1 MQEYPEI
8 ESRMEKAHAWWQ
20 DKDIGLADFYEA
32 LTPTTRKAVA
42 VGHLN
47 YQVHNGGFLQWHD
60 NRYAACGASTIKA
73 LCRELNTKT
82 SEKVASLITAALLAV
97 EYNERVSNE
106 DEENGVFFES
116 TRPYDDAYYAIADQF
131 LAEVEAWLAKNQTTN
146 GAP

>member
-1 MQEYPEI
+1 MHEYPEI

-42 VGHLN
+42 VGHFN
-47 YQVHNGGFLQWHD
+47 YQVHNGGFSQWHD
-60 NRYAACGASTIKA
+60 NRYAACGASTVKA

-97 EYNERVSNE
+97 EANERIANDDE
-106 DEENGVFFES
+106 DRMDFIEDTS
-116 TRPYDDAYYAIADQF
+116 PYDDAYYAISEQF
-131 LAEVEAWLAKNQTTN
+131 LAEVEAWLAKNSNT